1 MYCTARLVLT
11 SVSGHYSGQGVK
23 LTTHLRIVLRL
34 GMRGA
39 VPRIVYTP
47 AVIQQCINPLNAEL
61 NPICHLLSINKSSPY
76 TPR

>member
-39 VPRIVYTP
+39 LPRLLHTP
-47 AVIQQCINPLNAEL
+47 AVIQQCIIKHTDNFTLTL
-61 NPICHLLSINKSSPY
+61 QQ
-76 TPR
+76 TP